1 MKINCPSTIQSTPTP
16 LGDEIAANSPKGQR
30 QSDAPD
36 FPATVFSGRRYA
48 NAAVALFRKA
58 RAALGDDV
66 EFCHDVHSRLSTTEA
81 VTLAKELEPYHPFFL
96 EDPLAPEENAHYANI
111 RSQTSCPIAQGE
123 LFTNQAEWLPLIVSR
138 RRSRCR
144 RQIPLPVLRCE
155 LACWAQQGRLIDYI
169 RVQ

>member
-1 MKINCPSTIQSTPTP
+1 M
-16 LGDEIAANSPKGQR
+16 
-30 QSDAPD
+30 
-36 FPATVFSGRRYA
+36 
-48 NAAVALFRKA
+48 
-58 RAALGDDV
+58 
-66 EFCHDVHSRLSTTEA
+66 
-81 VTLAKELEPYHPFFL
+81 

-138 RRSRCR
+138 SPE
-144 RQIPLPVLRCE
+144 QMPPTDPLPVLRCE